1 VDIDQLRAFLAVAE
15 ELHFGRAAEKL
26 HVAQPP
32 LSRTI
37 KALERELGSQL
48 FDRNTR
54 SVRLTSS
61 GQALVDPAKE
71 VLDALRRARAAVESA
86 DHGEVGTVRIA
97 FAGVSTHGL
106 VARLARAV
114 RSERPGI
121 VLEMSSQNFA
131 QPAMK
136 RLLAGETD
144 IALGR
149 WDVIPADVDATVVMR
164 DSLVVALPDTHRLA
178 GARELSLHQLAA
190 DGFVTLPLHVGS
202 VLPDRL
208 QRLAHA
214 AGFVAE
220 VVQVAPD
227 TQTALALVGAQ
238 VGCHLT
244 LASVSRNVAD
254 PHVVFIPL
262 DDSVHADGDVH
273 LRAAWRHSDTSPALR
288 AVMHE
293 LLTLEDSAGRVASEP
308 AIVHRSA
315 CDITKS
321 SDDLPDQLIMR

>member
-1 VDIDQLRAFLAVAE
+1 MDIEQLRSFLAVAD
-15 ELHFGRAAEKL
+15 ELHFGRAAERL

-37 KALERELGSQL
+37 KRLERELGTRL

-61 GQALVDPAKE
+61 GQALMDPAKE
-71 VLDALRRARAAVESA
+71 VLDALRRAETAVRSA

-97 FAGVSTHGL
+97 FAGVSTHRL
-106 VARLARAV
+106 VARLARVV
-114 RSERPGI
+114 RSQRPGI
-121 VLEMSSQNFA
+121 QLELSSQNFA

-144 IALGR
+144 LALGR
-149 WDVIPADVDATVVMR
+149 WDVVPAEISAQVVMP
-164 DSLVVALPDTHRLA
+164 DSLVLAVPDTHPLA
-178 GARELSLHQLAA
+178 GARRLSIGQLVSE
-190 DGFVTLPLHVGS
+190 GFVSLPPHEGS

-208 QRLAHA
+208 RRLAHA
-214 AGFVAE
+214 NGFVAE

-227 TQTALALVGAQ
+227 TQTALALVSAE

-244 LASVSRNVAD
+244 LASVAENVTD

-262 DDSVHADGDVH
+262 NESTPSLDVH
-273 LRAAWRHSDTSPALR
+273 LRAAWRRDDQNPALR
-288 AVMHE
+288 AVLDE
-293 LLTLEDSAGRVASEP
+293 LLTLNDGAAG
-308 AIVHRSA
+308 
-315 CDITKS
+315 
-321 SDDLPDQLIMR
+321 

>member
-1 VDIDQLRAFLAVAE
+1 MAE
-15 ELHFGRAAEKL
+15 ELHFGRAAERL

-37 KALERELGSQL
+37 KQLERELGTTL

-54 SVRLTSS
+54 SVRLTTS
-61 GQALVDPAKE
+61 GQALVEPARD
-71 VLDALRRARAAVESA
+71 VLEALRRARAAVTAA
-86 DHGEVGTVRIA
+86 DDGEVGTVRIA
-97 FAGVSTHGL
+97 FAGVSTHAL
-106 VARLARAV
+106 VAKLARAV
-114 RSERPGI
+114 RSQRPGI

-149 WDVIPADVDATVVMR
+149 WDVIPLDATASIVMR
-164 DSLVVALPDTHRLA
+164 DSLVVAMPDTHALA
-178 GARELSLHQLAA
+178 GAHRLSISQLS
-190 DGFVTLPLHVGS
+190 GESFVSLPLHVGS

-208 QRLAHA
+208 QRLAKTS
-214 AGFVAE
+214 GFVAD

-238 VGCHLT
+238 VGSHLT
-244 LASVSRNVAD
+244 LASVAANVSD
-254 PHVVFIPL
+254 PHVTFILL
-262 DDSVHADGDVH
+262 DEPDPAGGDVH
-273 LRAAWRHSDTSPALR
+273 LRAACRRDDSSPALR

-293 LLTLEDSAGRVASEP
+293 LLALER
-308 AIVHRSA
+308 
-315 CDITKS
+315 
-321 SDDLPDQLIMR
+321 

>member
-1 VDIDQLRAFLAVAE
+1 MDIEQLRSFLAVAD
-15 ELHFGRAAEKL
+15 ELHFGRAAERL

-37 KALERELGSQL
+37 KQLERELGTRL

-61 GQALVDPAKE
+61 GQALMDPAQE
-71 VLDALRRARAAVESA
+71 VLDALRRAETAVRSA

-97 FAGVSTHGL
+97 FAGVSTHRL
-106 VARLARAV
+106 VARLARVV
-114 RSERPGI
+114 RSQRPGI
-121 VLEMSSQNFA
+121 QLELSSQNFA

-144 IALGR
+144 LALGR
-149 WDVIPADVDATVVMR
+149 WDVVPAEISAQVVMP
-164 DSLVVALPDTHRLA
+164 DSLVLAVPDTHALA
-178 GARELSLHQLAA
+178 GARRLSIGQLASE
-190 DGFVTLPLHVGS
+190 GFVSLPPHEGS

-208 QRLAHA
+208 RRLAHA
-214 AGFVAE
+214 NGFVAE

-227 TQTALALVGAQ
+227 TQTALALVSAE

-244 LASVSRNVAD
+244 LASVAENVTD

-262 DDSVHADGDVH
+262 NESTPSLDVH
-273 LRAAWRHSDTSPALR
+273 LRAAWRRADQNPALR
-288 AVMHE
+288 AVLDE
-293 LLTLEDSAGRVASEP
+293 LLTLNDGVAG
-308 AIVHRSA
+308 
-315 CDITKS
+315 
-321 SDDLPDQLIMR
+321 

>member
-1 VDIDQLRAFLAVAE
+1 MDIEQLRSFLAVAD
-15 ELHFGRAAEKL
+15 ELHFGRAAERL

-37 KALERELGSQL
+37 KQLERELGTRL

-61 GQALVDPAKE
+61 GQALMDPAKE
-71 VLDALRRARAAVESA
+71 VLDALRRAETAVRSA

-97 FAGVSTHGL
+97 FAGVSTHRL
-106 VARLARAV
+106 VARLARVV
-114 RSERPGI
+114 RSQRPGI
-121 VLEMSSQNFA
+121 QLELSSQNFA

-144 IALGR
+144 LALGR
-149 WDVIPADVDATVVMR
+149 WDVVPAEIAAQVVMP
-164 DSLVVALPDTHRLA
+164 DSLVLAVPDTHPLA
-178 GARELSLHQLAA
+178 GARRLSIGQLASE
-190 DGFVTLPLHVGS
+190 GFISLPPHEGS

-208 QRLAHA
+208 RRLAHA
-214 AGFVAE
+214 NGFVAD

-227 TQTALALVGAQ
+227 TQTALALVSAE

-244 LASVSRNVAD
+244 LASVAENVTD

-262 DDSVHADGDVH
+262 NESTPSLDVH
-273 LRAAWRHSDTSPALR
+273 LRAAWRRADQNPALR
-288 AVMHE
+288 AVLDE
-293 LLTLEDSAGRVASEP
+293 LLTLNDGAAG
-308 AIVHRSA
+308 
-315 CDITKS
+315 
-321 SDDLPDQLIMR
+321 

>member
-1 VDIDQLRAFLAVAE
+1 MDIEQLRSFLAVAD
-15 ELHFGRAAEKL
+15 ELHFGRAAERL

-37 KALERELGSQL
+37 KQLERELGTRL

-61 GQALVDPAKE
+61 GQALMDPAQE
-71 VLDALRRARAAVESA
+71 VLDALRRAETAVRSA

-97 FAGVSTHGL
+97 FAGVSTHRL
-106 VARLARAV
+106 VARLARVV
-114 RSERPGI
+114 RSQRPGI
-121 VLEMSSQNFA
+121 QLELSSQNFA

-144 IALGR
+144 LALGR
-149 WDVIPADVDATVVMR
+149 WDVVPAEISAQVVMP
-164 DSLVVALPDTHRLA
+164 DSLVLAVPDTHPLA
-178 GARELSLHQLAA
+178 GARRLSIGQLASE
-190 DGFVTLPLHVGS
+190 GFVSLPPHEGS

-208 QRLAHA
+208 RRLAHA
-214 AGFVAE
+214 NGFVAD

-227 TQTALALVGAQ
+227 TQTALALVSAE

-244 LASVSRNVAD
+244 LASVAENVTD

-262 DDSVHADGDVH
+262 NESTPSLDVH
-273 LRAAWRHSDTSPALR
+273 LRAAWRRADQNPALR
-288 AVMHE
+288 AVLDE
-293 LLTLEDSAGRVASEP
+293 LLTLNDGAAG
-308 AIVHRSA
+308 
-315 CDITKS
+315 
-321 SDDLPDQLIMR
+321 

>member
-1 VDIDQLRAFLAVAE
+1 MDIEQLRSFLAVAD
-15 ELHFGRAAEKL
+15 ELHFGRAAERL

-37 KALERELGSQL
+37 KQLERELGTRL

-61 GQALVDPAKE
+61 GQALMDPAQE
-71 VLDALRRARAAVESA
+71 VLDALRRAETAVRSA

-97 FAGVSTHGL
+97 FAGVSTHRL
-106 VARLARAV
+106 VARLARVV
-114 RSERPGI
+114 RSQRPGI
-121 VLEMSSQNFA
+121 QLELSSQNFA

-144 IALGR
+144 LALGR
-149 WDVIPADVDATVVMR
+149 WDVVPAEISAQVVMP
-164 DSLVVALPDTHRLA
+164 DSLVLAVPDTHPLA
-178 GARELSLHQLAA
+178 GARRLSIGQLVSE
-190 DGFVTLPLHVGS
+190 GFVSLPPHEGS

-208 QRLAHA
+208 RRLAHA
-214 AGFVAE
+214 NGFVAE

-227 TQTALALVGAQ
+227 TQTALALVSAE

-244 LASVSRNVAD
+244 LASVAENVTD

-262 DDSVHADGDVH
+262 NESTPSLDVH
-273 LRAAWRHSDTSPALR
+273 LRAAWRRADQNPALR
-288 AVMHE
+288 AVLDE
-293 LLTLEDSAGRVASEP
+293 LLTLNDGAAG
-308 AIVHRSA
+308 
-315 CDITKS
+315 
-321 SDDLPDQLIMR
+321 

>member
-1 VDIDQLRAFLAVAE
+1 MDINEIRSFLAVAE
-15 ELHFGRAAEKL
+15 ELHFGRAAERL

-37 KALERELGSQL
+37 KQLERELGTTL

-61 GQALVDPAKE
+61 GQALVEPAKE
-71 VLDALRRARAAVESA
+71 VLEALRRARAAVASA

-114 RSERPGI
+114 RSQRPGI

-136 RLLAGETD
+136 RLLARETD
-144 IALGR
+144 VALGR
-149 WDVIPADVDATVVMR
+149 WDVIPADINARVVMR
-164 DSLVVALPDTHRLA
+164 DSLVVALPDTHALA
-178 GARELSLHQLAA
+178 GARRLSISQLSA
-190 DGFVTLPLHVGS
+190 DSFVSLPPHEGS

-208 QRLAHA
+208 RRLARTC
-214 AGFVAE
+214 GFVAD

-227 TQTALALVGAQ
+227 TQTALALVSAQ
-238 VGCHLT
+238 VGSHLT
-244 LASVSRNVAD
+244 LASVASNVTD

-262 DDSVHADGDVH
+262 DESVPTTGDVH
-273 LRAAWRHSDTSPALR
+273 LRAAWRRDDKSPALR
-288 AVMHE
+288 AVMDE
-293 LLTLEDSAGRVASEP
+293 LLTLEEAAAATD
-308 AIVHRSA
+308 
-315 CDITKS
+315 
-321 SDDLPDQLIMR
+321 

>member
-1 VDIDQLRAFLAVAE
+1 MDIEQLRSFLAVAD
-15 ELHFGRAAEKL
+15 ELHFGRAAERL

-37 KALERELGSQL
+37 KRLERELGTRL

-61 GQALVDPAKE
+61 GQALMDPAQE
-71 VLDALRRARAAVESA
+71 VLDALRRAETAVRSA

-97 FAGVSTHGL
+97 FAGVSTHRL
-106 VARLARAV
+106 VARLARVV
-114 RSERPGI
+114 RSQRPGI
-121 VLEMSSQNFA
+121 QLELSSQNFA

-144 IALGR
+144 LALGR
-149 WDVIPADVDATVVMR
+149 WDVVPAEISAQVVMP
-164 DSLVVALPDTHRLA
+164 DSLVLAVPDTHPLA
-178 GARELSLHQLAA
+178 GARRLSIGQLASE
-190 DGFVTLPLHVGS
+190 GFVSLPPHEGS

-208 QRLAHA
+208 RRLAHA
-214 AGFVAE
+214 NGFVAE

-227 TQTALALVGAQ
+227 TQTALALVSAE

-244 LASVSRNVAD
+244 LSSVAENVTD

-262 DDSVHADGDVH
+262 NESTPSLDVH
-273 LRAAWRHSDTSPALR
+273 LRAAWRRADQNPALR
-288 AVMHE
+288 AVLDE
-293 LLTLEDSAGRVASEP
+293 LLTLNDGVAG
-308 AIVHRSA
+308 
-315 CDITKS
+315 
-321 SDDLPDQLIMR
+321 

>member
-1 VDIDQLRAFLAVAE
+1 MDIEQLRSFLAVAD
-15 ELHFGRAAEKL
+15 ELHFGRAAERL

-37 KALERELGSQL
+37 KQLERELGTRL

-61 GQALVDPAKE
+61 GQALMDPAQE
-71 VLDALRRARAAVESA
+71 VLDALRRAETAVRSA

-97 FAGVSTHGL
+97 FAGVSTHRL
-106 VARLARAV
+106 VARLARVV
-114 RSERPGI
+114 RSQRPGI
-121 VLEMSSQNFA
+121 QLELSSQNFA

-144 IALGR
+144 LALGR
-149 WDVIPADVDATVVMR
+149 WDVVPAEISAQVVMP
-164 DSLVVALPDTHRLA
+164 DSLVLAVPDTHPLA
-178 GARELSLHQLAA
+178 GARRLSIGQLASE
-190 DGFVTLPLHVGS
+190 GFISLPPHEGS

-208 QRLAHA
+208 RRLAHA
-214 AGFVAE
+214 NGFVAE

-227 TQTALALVGAQ
+227 TQTALALVSAE

-244 LASVSRNVAD
+244 LSSVAENVTD

-262 DDSVHADGDVH
+262 NESTPSLDVH
-273 LRAAWRHSDTSPALR
+273 LRAAWRRADQNPALR
-288 AVMHE
+288 AVLDE
-293 LLTLEDSAGRVASEP
+293 LLTLNDGAAG
-308 AIVHRSA
+308 
-315 CDITKS
+315 
-321 SDDLPDQLIMR
+321 

>member
-1 VDIDQLRAFLAVAE
+1 MDIEQLRSFLAVAD
-15 ELHFGRAAEKL
+15 ELHFGRAAERL

-37 KALERELGSQL
+37 KRLERELGTRL

-61 GQALVDPAKE
+61 GQALMDPAKE
-71 VLDALRRARAAVESA
+71 VLDALRRAETAVRSA

-97 FAGVSTHGL
+97 FAGVSTHRL
-106 VARLARAV
+106 VARLARVV
-114 RSERPGI
+114 RSQRPGI
-121 VLEMSSQNFA
+121 QLEFSSQNFA

-144 IALGR
+144 LALGR
-149 WDVIPADVDATVVMR
+149 WDVVPAEISAQVVMP
-164 DSLVVALPDTHRLA
+164 DSLVLAVPDTHPLA
-178 GARELSLHQLAA
+178 GARRLSIGQLVSE
-190 DGFVTLPLHVGS
+190 GFVSLPPHEGS

-208 QRLAHA
+208 RRLAHA
-214 AGFVAE
+214 NGFVAE

-227 TQTALALVGAQ
+227 TQTALALVSAE

-244 LASVSRNVAD
+244 LASVAENVTD

-262 DDSVHADGDVH
+262 NESTPSLDVH
-273 LRAAWRHSDTSPALR
+273 LRAAWRRDDQNPALR
-288 AVMHE
+288 AVLDE
-293 LLTLEDSAGRVASEP
+293 LLTLNDGAG
-308 AIVHRSA
+308 
-315 CDITKS
+315 
-321 SDDLPDQLIMR
+321 